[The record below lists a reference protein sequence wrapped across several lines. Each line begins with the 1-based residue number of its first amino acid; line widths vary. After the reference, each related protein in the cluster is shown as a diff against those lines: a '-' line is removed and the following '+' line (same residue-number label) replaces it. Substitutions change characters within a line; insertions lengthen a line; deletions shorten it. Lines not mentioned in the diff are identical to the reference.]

1 MNMSFW
7 DKVKI
12 GFAALFGGTSLI
24 KAVLDWFNEKVL
36 SRISDPDEA
45 KCYSEDVSD
54 FCRLVRGVLERHD
67 RWMSDATRSAWAAVI
82 GAIDTLAKAL
92 ENCNIDEDE
101 LDAVVESVKAAIAAW
116 KVAYRRDQLA
126 RKAVTKDMPTS
137 KAEV

>member
-12 GFAALFGGTSLI
+12 GFAALFGGTSLVRT
-24 KAVLDWFNEKVL
+24 VLDWFNEKVL

-54 FCRLVRGVLERHD
+54 FCAFVKQVLNRHKT
-67 RWMSDATRSAWAAVI
+67 WMSDATRSAWASVI
-82 GAIDTLAKAL
+82 GSIDTLSKAL
-92 ENCNIDEDE
+92 ENCNIDEEE
-101 LDAVVESVKAAIAAW
+101 LDAIVESVKAAIAAW

-126 RKAVTKDMPTS
+126 RKAIAKAALAS
-137 KAEV
+137 KEDG